1 MQNIKEELKKLPDS
15 PGVYIM
21 HDKADNI
28 IYVGKAINLKRR
40 VSSYFQTRPRSPKIE
55 KMISLIDHFEYI
67 MVESEMEAF
76 VLECNLIKENRPK
89 YNTMLMDDKTYPFV
103 KITLFE
109 KYPKIY
115 LTRRHPKDGAK
126 YFGPY
131 TNVTAVREILKMF
144 RKLYGYRTCEKKLD
158 GSRVE
163 RPCLYHQVGECPGPC
178 SGKVSEEEYKRGINE
193 IVRFFE
199 GDTAGVVKDLRSKML
214 KCSEN
219 MEFEQAAAYRDMLNN
234 IQEMTQVQRVTASD
248 DMNRDVIGI
257 AMKDFKAI
265 VQVFFI
271 RSGKLVGREH
281 YLLEAESDDKSEV
294 IEEFVTQFYG
304 GAAVIP
310 KEILLSEEIT
320 EKELTENWLSERA
333 GSKVR
338 ITTPIKGKKEKLVEL
353 AVENA
358 NNILIKDAEKLQRE
372 AERTTG
378 AVEELK
384 ELLGISSAF
393 SDNMLI
399 DSDNLLTQSQENDSR
414 ADKVKISVVNET
426 NRSDLNVIVESATV
440 QYESSFRIESYDI
453 SNTSGFES
461 VGSMVVYENGK
472 PKKSDYRRFKIKT
485 VEGPDDYASMK
496 EVLTRRFAHAVSN
509 RDTSTVDSTKTS
521 SDRPCHSERSE
532 ESYQSE
538 ERKIKD
544 SFEKLPDLILM
555 DGGRGQVNAALEVAE
570 SFGLNIRICGM
581 VKDDHHRT
589 RGLYFEN
596 EELPI
601 DTGSECFKL
610 ITRIQDETHRFAI
623 EYHKSLRSKAQ
634 VRSILDDIEG
644 IGATRRRALI
654 THFETITAI
663 KEAGVEELVKAP
675 GMNIKAAQAVF
686 DFFHK

>member
-1 MQNIKEELKKLPDS
+1 MIIVSFRAKKWFLEYKDLCMFDVKEELKKLPDS

-55 KMISLIDHFEYI
+55 KMISLIDRFEYI

-115 LTRRHPKDGAK
+115 LTRRHLKDGAK

-144 RKLYGYRTCEKKLD
+144 RKLYGYRTCDKKLD
-158 GSRVE
+158 GTKTE

-178 SGKVSEEEYKRGINE
+178 SGKVSEEEYKKGINE
-193 IVRFFE
+193 IVRFLE
-199 GDTAGVVKDLRSKML
+199 GDIEQVVKDLKAKML

-234 IQEMTQVQRVTASD
+234 VEEMSQVQRVTASD
-248 DMNRDVIGI
+248 EMNRDVIGI
-257 AMKDFKAI
+257 AMKDYKAI

-271 RSGKLVGREH
+271 RSGKMVGREH
-281 YLLEAESDDKSEV
+281 YLLDAESDDRSEV
-294 IEEFVTQFYG
+294 AEEFIKQFYG

-320 EKELTENWLSERA
+320 EKDLTENWLSEKA

-338 ITTPIKGKKEKLVEL
+338 ITTPVKGKKEKLVEL

-358 NNILIKDAEKLQRE
+358 NNILVKDSEKLQRE

-384 ELLGISSAF
+384 ELLGLEDVIQGYEEDLSVEKNSA
-393 SDNMLI
+393 SLGE
-399 DSDNLLTQSQENDSR
+399 NL
-414 ADKVKISVVNET
+414 
-426 NRSDLNVIVESATV
+426 
-440 QYESSFRIESYDI
+440 FRIESYDI

-485 VEGPDDYASMK
+485 VQGPDDYASMK
-496 EVLTRRFAHAVSN
+496 EVLTRRFAHAA
-509 RDTSTVDSTKTS
+509 
-521 SDRPCHSERSE
+521 
-532 ESYQSE
+532 
-538 ERKIKD
+538 KID
-544 SFEKLPDLILM
+544 QREGFEKLPDLILM

-601 DTGSECFKL
+601 DTSSECFKL

-634 VRSILDDIEG
+634 VKSVLDDIEG
-644 IGATRRRALI
+644 IGPTRRRALI

-663 KEAGVEELVKAP
+663 KEASVEELSKAP
-675 GMNIKAAQAVF
+675 GMNAKAAQAVYDYF
-686 DFFHK
+686 RK

>member
-1 MQNIKEELKKLPDS
+1 MFDVKQELKKLPDS

-158 GSRVE
+158 GSKVE

-178 SGKVSEEEYKRGINE
+178 SGKVSEDEYKKGINE
-193 IVRFFE
+193 IIRFFE
-199 GDTAGVVKDLRSKML
+199 GDTAGVVKDLKSKML

-234 IQEMTQVQRVTASD
+234 IQEMIQVQRVTASD

-271 RSGKLVGREH
+271 RSGKMVGREH
-281 YLLEAESDDKSEV
+281 YLLDAESDDRSEV
-294 IEEFVTQFYG
+294 IEKFVTQFYG

-320 EKELTENWLSERA
+320 EKDLTENWLSERA

-384 ELLGISSAF
+384 DLLGISSAF

-440 QYESSFRIESYDI
+440 QYDSSFRIESYDI

-496 EVLTRRFAHAVSN
+496 EVLTRRFAHAVDSRN
-509 RDTSTVDSTKTS
+509 SSLIESDVSKRTVPNDT
-521 SDRPCHSERSE
+521 
-532 ESYQSE
+532 
-538 ERKIKD
+538 KD

-570 SFGLNIRICGM
+570 GFGLNIRICGM

-601 DTGSECFKL
+601 DTSSECFKL

-634 VRSILDDIEG
+634 VKSILDDIEG

-663 KEAGVEELVKAP
+663 KEASVEDLAKAP

>member
-1 MQNIKEELKKLPDS
+1 MFDIKAELKKLPDS

-40 VSSYFQTRPRSPKIE
+40 VSSYFQSKPRSPKIE
-55 KMISLIDHFEYI
+55 KMISLINHFEYF

-103 KITLFE
+103 KVTATE

-115 LTRRHPKDGAK
+115 LTRRHLKDGAK

-158 GSRVE
+158 GTRVE
-163 RPCLYHQVGECPGPC
+163 RPCLYNQVGECPGPC
-178 SGKVSEEEYKRGINE
+178 SGKVSEEEYKKGINE
-193 IVRFFE
+193 IVCFFD
-199 GDTAGVVKDLRSKML
+199 GDTAGVVKDLKAKML
-214 KCSEN
+214 TCSQN
-219 MEFEQAAAYRDMLNN
+219 MEFEQAAVYRDMLSNV
-234 IQEMTQVQRVTASD
+234 EAMSQVQRVTASD
-248 DMNRDVIGI
+248 EMNRDVIGI
-257 AMKDFKAI
+257 AMKDYKAI
-265 VQVFFI
+265 AQVFFI
-271 RSGKLVGREH
+271 RSGKVVGREH
-281 YLLEAESDDKSEV
+281 FLVEAESDNKSEV
-294 IEEFVTQFYG
+294 AEEFIKQFYG
-304 GAAVIP
+304 GTAVIP
-310 KEILLSEEIT
+310 KEILLSEEIG
-320 EKELTENWLSERA
+320 EKDLTENWLSERA
-333 GSKVR
+333 GAKVR

-358 NNILIKDAEKLQRE
+358 NNILVKDAEKLIRE
-372 AERTTG
+372 AERTVG

-384 ELLGISSAF
+384 ALLDIDTSDERENSEDQDSS
-393 SDNMLI
+393 NG
-399 DSDNLLTQSQENDSR
+399 NN
-414 ADKVKISVVNET
+414 
-426 NRSDLNVIVESATV
+426 
-440 QYESSFRIESYDI
+440 FRIESYDI

-496 EVLTRRFAHAVSN
+496 EVLTRRFSRAVNPASKDTN
-509 RDTSTVDSTKTS
+509 IADTSGMSKETGLFDTS
-521 SDRPCHSERSE
+521 EIVQE
-532 ESYQSE
+532 ETARRISSN
-538 ERKIKD
+538 D
-544 SFEKLPDLILM
+544 SFTKLPDLILM
-555 DGGRGQVNAALEVAE
+555 DGGRGQVNAALEIADQ
-570 SFGLNIRICGM
+570 FGLNIRICGM

-634 VRSILDDIEG
+634 VKSVLDDIEG
-644 IGATRRRALI
+644 IGAARRRALI

-663 KEAGVEELVKAP
+663 KEASIEELAKAP
-675 GMNIKAAQAVF
+675 GMNIKAAQSVF
-686 DFFHK
+686 DFFRRN

>member
-158 GSRVE
+158 GSKVE

-178 SGKVSEEEYKRGINE
+178 SGKVSEDEYKKGINE
-193 IVRFFE
+193 IIRFFE
-199 GDTAGVVKDLRSKML
+199 GDTAGVVKDLKSKML

-271 RSGKLVGREH
+271 RSGKMVGREH
-281 YLLEAESDDKSEV
+281 YLLDAESDDRSEV

-320 EKELTENWLSERA
+320 EKDLTENWLSERA

-338 ITTPIKGKKEKLVEL
+338 IATPIKGKKEKLVEL

-440 QYESSFRIESYDI
+440 QYDSSFRIESYDI

-496 EVLTRRFAHAVSN
+496 EVLTRRFAHAVDSRN
-509 RDTSTVDSTKTS
+509 SSLIESDVSKRTVPNDT
-521 SDRPCHSERSE
+521 
-532 ESYQSE
+532 
-538 ERKIKD
+538 KD

-601 DTGSECFKL
+601 DTSSECFKL

-634 VRSILDDIEG
+634 VKSILDDIEG

-663 KEAGVEELVKAP
+663 KEASVEDLAKAS
-675 GMNIKAAQAVF
+675 GMNIKAAQAVY

>member
-1 MQNIKEELKKLPDS
+1 MFDVKQELKKLPDS

-21 HDKADNI
+21 HDKTDNI

-55 KMISLIDHFEYI
+55 KMISMIDHFEYI

-158 GSRVE
+158 GSKVE

-178 SGKVSEEEYKRGINE
+178 SGKVSEEEYKKGINE
-193 IVRFFE
+193 IIRFFE
-199 GDTAGVVKDLRSKML
+199 GDTAGVVKDLKSKML

-271 RSGKLVGREH
+271 RSGKMVGREH

-320 EKELTENWLSERA
+320 EKELTENWLFEKA

-338 ITTPIKGKKEKLVEL
+338 ITTPVKGKKEKLVEL

-358 NNILIKDAEKLQRE
+358 QNILIKDAEKLQRE

-440 QYESSFRIESYDI
+440 QYDTSFRIESYDI

-496 EVLTRRFAHAVSN
+496 EVLTRRFAHAVN
-509 RDTSTVDSTKTS
+509 RRDGFLIEPDVSKRTVPNDT
-521 SDRPCHSERSE
+521 
-532 ESYQSE
+532 
-538 ERKIKD
+538 KD

-601 DTGSECFKL
+601 DTSSECFKL

-634 VRSILDDIEG
+634 VKSILDDIEG

-663 KEAGVEELVKAP
+663 KEASVEDLAKAP

>member
-158 GSRVE
+158 GSKVE

-178 SGKVSEEEYKRGINE
+178 SGKVSEDEYKKGINE
-193 IVRFFE
+193 IIRFFE
-199 GDTAGVVKDLRSKML
+199 GDTAGVVKDLKLKML

-271 RSGKLVGREH
+271 RSGKMVGREH

-320 EKELTENWLSERA
+320 EKELTENWLFEKA

-338 ITTPIKGKKEKLVEL
+338 ITTPVKGKKEKLVEL

-358 NNILIKDAEKLQRE
+358 QNILIKDAEKLQRE

-384 ELLGISSAF
+384 GLLGISSAF

-440 QYESSFRIESYDI
+440 QYDSSFRIESYDI

-496 EVLTRRFAHAVSN
+496 EVLTRRFAHAVN
-509 RDTSTVDSTKTS
+509 RRDGSLIEPDVSKRTVPNDT
-521 SDRPCHSERSE
+521 
-532 ESYQSE
+532 
-538 ERKIKD
+538 KD

-601 DTGSECFKL
+601 DTSSECFKL

-634 VRSILDDIEG
+634 VKSILDDIEG

-663 KEAGVEELVKAP
+663 KEASVEDLAKAP

>member
-158 GSRVE
+158 GSKVE
-163 RPCLYHQVGECPGPC
+163 RPCLYHQVDECPGPC
-178 SGKVSEEEYKRGINE
+178 SGKVSEDEYKKGINE
-193 IVRFFE
+193 IIRFFE
-199 GDTAGVVKDLRSKML
+199 GDTTGVVKDLKSKML

-271 RSGKLVGREH
+271 RSGKMVGREH
-281 YLLEAESDDKSEV
+281 YLLDAESDDRSEV

-320 EKELTENWLSERA
+320 EKDLTENWLSERA

-338 ITTPIKGKKEKLVEL
+338 IATPIKGKKEKLVEL

-384 ELLGISSAF
+384 DLLGISSAF

-440 QYESSFRIESYDI
+440 QYDSSFRIESYDI

-496 EVLTRRFAHAVSN
+496 EVLTRRFAHAVDSRN
-509 RDTSTVDSTKTS
+509 SSLIESDVSKRTVPNDT
-521 SDRPCHSERSE
+521 
-532 ESYQSE
+532 
-538 ERKIKD
+538 KD

-601 DTGSECFKL
+601 DTSSECFKL

-634 VRSILDDIEG
+634 VKSILDDIEG

-663 KEAGVEELVKAP
+663 KEASVEDLAKAS
-675 GMNIKAAQAVF
+675 GMNIKAAQAVY

>member
-158 GSRVE
+158 GSKVE

-178 SGKVSEEEYKRGINE
+178 SGKVSEDEYKKGINE
-193 IVRFFE
+193 IIRFFE
-199 GDTAGVVKDLRSKML
+199 GDTAGVVKDLKSKML

-271 RSGKLVGREH
+271 RSGKMVGREH
-281 YLLEAESDDKSEV
+281 YLLDAESDDRSEV

-320 EKELTENWLSERA
+320 EKDLTENWLSERA

-399 DSDNLLTQSQENDSR
+399 DSDSLLTQSQEHDSR
-414 ADKVKISVVNET
+414 ADVGKISVVNGK
-426 NRSDLNVIVESATV
+426 NRSDLNVKVESIAAP
-440 QYESSFRIESYDI
+440 YDYSFRIESYDI

-496 EVLTRRFAHAVSN
+496 EVLTRRFAHAVDSRN
-509 RDTSTVDSTKTS
+509 SSMIESDVSKRTVPNDT
-521 SDRPCHSERSE
+521 
-532 ESYQSE
+532 
-538 ERKIKD
+538 KD

-601 DTGSECFKL
+601 DTSSECFKL

-634 VRSILDDIEG
+634 VKSILDDIEG

-663 KEAGVEELVKAP
+663 KEASVEDLAKAP
-675 GMNIKAAQAVF
+675 GMNIKAAQAVY

>member
-1 MQNIKEELKKLPDS
+1 MKEEDQNNKNEAFNIKEELKKLPDS

-55 KMISLIDHFEYI
+55 KMISLIDRFEYI

-109 KYPKIY
+109 KYPRIY
-115 LTRRHPKDGAK
+115 LTRRHLKDGAK

-131 TNVTAVREILKMF
+131 TNVNAVREILKMF
-144 RKLYGYRTCEKKLD
+144 RKIYGYRTCEKKID
-158 GSRVE
+158 GTKVE
-163 RPCLYHQVGECPGPC
+163 RPCLYHEVGECPGPC
-178 SGKVSEEEYKRGINE
+178 SGKVDPDDYKKGIDE
-193 IVRFFE
+193 ICRFLD
-199 GDTAGVVKDLRSKML
+199 GDTKGVIKNLKEKML
-214 KCSEN
+214 RCSEN
-219 MEFEQAAAYRDMLNN
+219 MEFEKAAEYRDMLNN
-234 IQEMTQVQRVTASD
+234 IETMSQVQRVTASD

-257 AMKDFKAI
+257 AMKDYKAI
-265 VQVFFI
+265 VQIFFI
-271 RSGKLVGREH
+271 RSGKMVGREH
-281 YLLEAESDDKSEV
+281 YFVDAESDEKPEV
-294 IEEFVTQFYG
+294 LEEFVKQFYG

-310 KEILLSEEIT
+310 KEILLSEDIE
-320 EKELTENWLSERA
+320 EKELITGWLSEKA
-333 GSKVR
+333 GSK
-338 ITTPIKGKKEKLVEL
+338 INLATPMKGKKEKLVEL

-358 NNILIKDAEKLQRE
+358 ENVLKKDMDKLQRD
-372 AERTTG
+372 AERSTG

-384 ELLGISSAF
+384 QILGIER
-393 SDNMLI
+393 DV
-399 DSDNLLTQSQENDSR
+399 DEDGP
-414 ADKVKISVVNET
+414 
-426 NRSDLNVIVESATV
+426 LNVTETA
-440 QYESSFRIESYDI
+440 FRIESYDI

-461 VGSMVVYENGK
+461 VGSMVVFENGK
-472 PKKSDYRRFKIKT
+472 SKKSDYRRFRIKT

-496 EVLTRRFAHAVSN
+496 EVLTRRFAHIVKKEETDQ
-509 RDTSTVDSTKTS
+509 RTV
-521 SDRPCHSERSE
+521 PV
-532 ESYQSE
+532 
-538 ERKIKD
+538 ID

-555 DGGRGQVNAALEVAE
+555 DGGRGQVNVALEIAE
-570 SFGLNIRICGM
+570 QFGLNIRICGM

-589 RGLYFEN
+589 RGLYYNN

-634 VRSILDDIEG
+634 VKSVLDDIEG

-663 KEAGVEELVKAP
+663 KEASAEELAKAP
-675 GMNIKAAQAVF
+675 GMNIKAAKSVY

>member
-1 MQNIKEELKKLPDS
+1 MFDVKQELKKLPDS

-158 GSRVE
+158 GSKVE

-178 SGKVSEEEYKRGINE
+178 SGKVSEEEYKKGINE
-193 IVRFFE
+193 IIRFFE
-199 GDTAGVVKDLRSKML
+199 GDTAGVVKDLKSKML

-271 RSGKLVGREH
+271 RSGKMVGREH

-320 EKELTENWLSERA
+320 EKELTENWLFEKA

-338 ITTPIKGKKEKLVEL
+338 ITTHVKGKKEKLVEL

-358 NNILIKDAEKLQRE
+358 QNILIKDAEKLQRE

-414 ADKVKISVVNET
+414 ADVGKISVVNGK

-440 QYESSFRIESYDI
+440 QYDSSFRIESYDI

-496 EVLTRRFAHAVSN
+496 EVLTRRFAHAVN
-509 RDTSTVDSTKTS
+509 RRDGFLIEPDVSKRTVPNDT
-521 SDRPCHSERSE
+521 
-532 ESYQSE
+532 
-538 ERKIKD
+538 KD

-601 DTGSECFKL
+601 DTSSECFKL

-634 VRSILDDIEG
+634 VKSILDDIEG

-663 KEAGVEELVKAP
+663 KEASVEDLAKAP

>member
-1 MQNIKEELKKLPDS
+1 MFDVKQELKNLPDS

-158 GSRVE
+158 GSKVE

-178 SGKVSEEEYKRGINE
+178 SGKVSEDEYKKGINE
-193 IVRFFE
+193 IIRFFE
-199 GDTAGVVKDLRSKML
+199 GDTAGVVKDLKSKML

-271 RSGKLVGREH
+271 RSGKMVGREH
-281 YLLEAESDDKSEV
+281 YLLDAESDDRSEV

-320 EKELTENWLSERA
+320 EKDLTENWLSERA
-333 GSKVR
+333 GSKVKV
-338 ITTPIKGKKEKLVEL
+338 TTPIKGKKEKLVEL

-440 QYESSFRIESYDI
+440 QYDSSFRIESYDI

-496 EVLTRRFAHAVSN
+496 EVLTRRFAHAVDSRN
-509 RDTSTVDSTKTS
+509 SSLIESDVSKRTVPNDT
-521 SDRPCHSERSE
+521 
-532 ESYQSE
+532 
-538 ERKIKD
+538 KD

-570 SFGLNIRICGM
+570 GFGLNIRICGM

-601 DTGSECFKL
+601 DTSSECFKL

-634 VRSILDDIEG
+634 VKSILDDIEG

-663 KEAGVEELVKAP
+663 KEASVEDLAKAP
-675 GMNIKAAQAVF
+675 GMNIKAAQAVY

>member
-158 GSRVE
+158 GSKVE

-178 SGKVSEEEYKRGINE
+178 SGKVSEEEYKKGINE
-193 IVRFFE
+193 IIRFFE
-199 GDTAGVVKDLRSKML
+199 GDTAGVVKDLKSKML

-271 RSGKLVGREH
+271 RSGKMVGREH
-281 YLLEAESDDKSEV
+281 YLLDAESDDRSEV

-320 EKELTENWLSERA
+320 EKDLTENWLSERA

-384 ELLGISSAF
+384 DLLGISSVF

-399 DSDNLLTQSQENDSR
+399 DSDSLLTQSQENDSR
-414 ADKVKISVVNET
+414 ADVGKISVVNGK
-426 NRSDLNVIVESATV
+426 NRSDLNVKVESIAAPYDT
-440 QYESSFRIESYDI
+440 SFRIESYDI

-496 EVLTRRFAHAVSN
+496 EVLTRRFAHAVN
-509 RDTSTVDSTKTS
+509 HRDGSLIEPDVSKRTVPNDT
-521 SDRPCHSERSE
+521 
-532 ESYQSE
+532 
-538 ERKIKD
+538 KD

-601 DTGSECFKL
+601 DTSSECFKL

-634 VRSILDDIEG
+634 VKSILDDIEG

-663 KEAGVEELVKAP
+663 KEASVEDLAKAP

>member
-158 GSRVE
+158 GSKVE

-178 SGKVSEEEYKRGINE
+178 SGKVSEEEYKKGINE
-193 IVRFFE
+193 IIRFFE
-199 GDTAGVVKDLRSKML
+199 GDTAGVVKDLKSKML

-219 MEFEQAAAYRDMLNN
+219 MEFEQAAVYRDMLNN

-271 RSGKLVGREH
+271 RSGKMVGREH

-320 EKELTENWLSERA
+320 EKDLTENWLSERA

-414 ADKVKISVVNET
+414 ADVGKISVVNGK
-426 NRSDLNVIVESATV
+426 NRSDLNVKVESIAAPYDT
-440 QYESSFRIESYDI
+440 SFRIESYDI

-496 EVLTRRFAHAVSN
+496 EVLTRRFAHAVN
-509 RDTSTVDSTKTS
+509 RRDGSLIEPDVSKRTVPNDT
-521 SDRPCHSERSE
+521 
-532 ESYQSE
+532 
-538 ERKIKD
+538 KD

-601 DTGSECFKL
+601 DTSSECFKL

-634 VRSILDDIEG
+634 VKSILDDIEG

-663 KEAGVEELVKAP
+663 KEASVEDLAKAP
-675 GMNIKAAQAVF
+675 GMNIKAAQAVY

>member
-1 MQNIKEELKKLPDS
+1 MFDVKQELKKLPDS

-158 GSRVE
+158 GSKAE

-178 SGKVSEEEYKRGINE
+178 SGKVSEEEYKKGINE
-193 IVRFFE
+193 IIRFFE
-199 GDTAGVVKDLRSKML
+199 GDTAGVVKDLKSKML

-271 RSGKLVGREH
+271 RSGKMVGREH
-281 YLLEAESDDKSEV
+281 YLLDAESDDRSEV

-320 EKELTENWLSERA
+320 EKDLTENWLSERA

-414 ADKVKISVVNET
+414 ADVGKISVVNET

-440 QYESSFRIESYDI
+440 QYDSSFRIESYDI

-496 EVLTRRFAHAVSN
+496 EVLTRRFAHAVN
-509 RDTSTVDSTKTS
+509 RRDGSLIEPDVSKRTVPNDT
-521 SDRPCHSERSE
+521 
-532 ESYQSE
+532 
-538 ERKIKD
+538 KD

-601 DTGSECFKL
+601 DTSSECFKL

-634 VRSILDDIEG
+634 VKSILDDIEG

-663 KEAGVEELVKAP
+663 KEASVEDLAKAP
-675 GMNIKAAQAVF
+675 GMNIKAAQAVY

>member
-1 MQNIKEELKKLPDS
+1 MFDVKQELKKLPDS

-158 GSRVE
+158 GSKVE

-178 SGKVSEEEYKRGINE
+178 SGKVSEEEYKKGINE
-193 IVRFFE
+193 IIRFFE
-199 GDTAGVVKDLRSKML
+199 GDTAGVVKDLKSKML

-271 RSGKLVGREH
+271 RSGKMVGREH
-281 YLLEAESDDKSEV
+281 YLLDAESDDRSEV

-320 EKELTENWLSERA
+320 EKDLTENWLSERA

-338 ITTPIKGKKEKLVEL
+338 ITTPVKGKKEKLVEL

-440 QYESSFRIESYDI
+440 QYDSSFRIESYDI

-496 EVLTRRFAHAVSN
+496 EVLTRRFAHAVDSRN
-509 RDTSTVDSTKTS
+509 SSLIESDVSKRNVPNDT
-521 SDRPCHSERSE
+521 
-532 ESYQSE
+532 
-538 ERKIKD
+538 KD

-601 DTGSECFKL
+601 DTSSECFKL

-634 VRSILDDIEG
+634 VKSILDDIEG

-663 KEAGVEELVKAP
+663 KEASVEDLAKAP

>member
-1 MQNIKEELKKLPDS
+1 MFDIKAELKKLPDS

-28 IYVGKAINLKRR
+28 IYVGKAVNLKRR

-109 KYPKIY
+109 KYPKVY
-115 LTRRHPKDGAK
+115 LTRRHLKDGAK

-144 RKLYGYRTCEKKLD
+144 RKLYGYRTCDKKID
-158 GSRVE
+158 GTKQE
-163 RPCLYHQVGECPGPC
+163 RPCLYRDMGECPGPC
-178 SGKVSEEEYKRGINE
+178 SGKVSEETYKEGIE
-193 IVRFFE
+193 KIVRFFD
-199 GDTAGVVKDLRSKML
+199 GDTKGVIKSLKEKML

-234 IQEMTQVQRVTASD
+234 VEAMSQVQRVTASD
-248 DMNRDVIGI
+248 EMNRDVIGI

-271 RSGKLVGREH
+271 RSGKMVGREH
-281 YLLEAESDDKSEV
+281 YFLDAESDDKSEV

-310 KEILLSEEIT
+310 KEILLSEEIE
-320 EKELTENWLSERA
+320 EKELTESWLSEKA
-333 GSKVR
+333 GAKVK
-338 ITTPIKGKKEKLVEL
+338 ITTPVKGKKEKLVEL
-353 AVENA
+353 AVDNA
-358 NNILIKDAEKLQRE
+358 QNILIKDAEKLQRE

-384 ELLGISSAF
+384 TLLGIAEEEEELPGELY
-393 SDNMLI
+393 DEDETI
-399 DSDNLLTQSQENDSR
+399 ADEKKAEKKQER
-414 ADKVKISVVNET
+414 
-426 NRSDLNVIVESATV
+426 
-440 QYESSFRIESYDI
+440 FRIESYDI

-472 PKKSDYRRFKIKT
+472 PKKSDYRRFRIKT

-496 EVLTRRFAHAVSN
+496 EVLSRRFARAAHLIRPSEDGYRPLEGKAD
-509 RDTSTVDSTKTS
+509 RD
-521 SDRPCHSERSE
+521 C
-532 ESYQSE
+532 
-538 ERKIKD
+538 

-555 DGGRGQVNAALEVAE
+555 DGGRGQVNAALEIAE
-570 SFGLNIRICGM
+570 SFGLDIRICGM

-634 VRSILDDIEG
+634 VKSVLDDIEG
-644 IGATRRRALI
+644 IGAARRRSLI

-663 KEAGVEELVKAP
+663 KEADVETLAKAP
-675 GMNIKAAQAVF
+675 GMNIKAAQAVY
-686 DFFHK
+686 DFFHKEKT

>member
-1 MQNIKEELKKLPDS
+1 MFDVKQELKKLPDS

-55 KMISLIDHFEYI
+55 KMISMIDHFEYI

-158 GSRVE
+158 GSKVE

-178 SGKVSEEEYKRGINE
+178 SGKVSEEEYKKGINE
-193 IVRFFE
+193 IIRFFE
-199 GDTAGVVKDLRSKML
+199 GDTAGVVKDLKSKML

-271 RSGKLVGREH
+271 RSGKMVGREH

-320 EKELTENWLSERA
+320 EKELTENWLFEKA

-338 ITTPIKGKKEKLVEL
+338 ITTPVKGKKEKLVEL

-358 NNILIKDAEKLQRE
+358 QNILIKDAEKLQRE

-414 ADKVKISVVNET
+414 ADVGKISVVNGK
-426 NRSDLNVIVESATV
+426 NRSDLNVKVESIAAPYDT
-440 QYESSFRIESYDI
+440 SFRIESYDI

-496 EVLTRRFAHAVSN
+496 EVLTRRFAHAVN
-509 RDTSTVDSTKTS
+509 RRDGFLIEPDVSKRTVPNDT
-521 SDRPCHSERSE
+521 
-532 ESYQSE
+532 
-538 ERKIKD
+538 KD

-601 DTGSECFKL
+601 DTSSECFKL

-634 VRSILDDIEG
+634 VKSILDDIEG

-663 KEAGVEELVKAP
+663 KEASVEDLAKAP

>member
-1 MQNIKEELKKLPDS
+1 MFDVKQELKKLPDS

-158 GSRVE
+158 GSKVD

-178 SGKVSEEEYKRGINE
+178 SGKVSEDEYKKGINE
-193 IVRFFE
+193 IIRFFE
-199 GDTAGVVKDLRSKML
+199 GDTAGVVKDLKSKML

-271 RSGKLVGREH
+271 RSGKMVGREH
-281 YLLEAESDDKSEV
+281 YLLDAESDDRSEV

-320 EKELTENWLSERA
+320 EKDLTENWLSERA

-414 ADKVKISVVNET
+414 ADKVKISAVNET

-440 QYESSFRIESYDI
+440 QYDSSFRIESYDI

-496 EVLTRRFAHAVSN
+496 EVLTRRFAHAVDSRN
-509 RDTSTVDSTKTS
+509 SSLIESDVSKRTVPNDT
-521 SDRPCHSERSE
+521 
-532 ESYQSE
+532 
-538 ERKIKD
+538 KD

-601 DTGSECFKL
+601 DTSSECFKL

-634 VRSILDDIEG
+634 VKSILDDIEG

-663 KEAGVEELVKAP
+663 KEASVEDLAKAP

>member
-1 MQNIKEELKKLPDS
+1 MFDVKEELKKLPDS

-55 KMISLIDHFEYI
+55 KMISLIDRFEYI

-115 LTRRHPKDGAK
+115 LTRRHLKDGAK

-144 RKLYGYRTCEKKLD
+144 RKLYGYRTCDKKLD
-158 GSRVE
+158 GTKTE

-178 SGKVSEEEYKRGINE
+178 SGKVSEEEYKKGINE
-193 IVRFFE
+193 IVRFLE
-199 GDTAGVVKDLRSKML
+199 GDTAQVVKDLKAKML

-234 IQEMTQVQRVTASD
+234 VEEMSQVQRVTASD
-248 DMNRDVIGI
+248 EMNRDVIGI
-257 AMKDFKAI
+257 AMKDYKAI

-271 RSGKLVGREH
+271 RSGKMVGREH
-281 YLLEAESDDKSEV
+281 YLLDAESDDRSEV
-294 IEEFVTQFYG
+294 TEEFIKQFYG

-320 EKELTENWLSERA
+320 EKDLTENWLSEKA

-338 ITTPIKGKKEKLVEL
+338 ITTPVKGKKEKLVEL

-358 NNILIKDAEKLQRE
+358 NNILVKDSEKLQRE

-384 ELLGISSAF
+384 ELLGLE
-393 SDNMLI
+393 DLI
-399 DSDNLLTQSQENDSR
+399 QGNEDDLLLEKGATTLGDSL
-414 ADKVKISVVNET
+414 
-426 NRSDLNVIVESATV
+426 
-440 QYESSFRIESYDI
+440 FRIESYDI

-485 VEGPDDYASMK
+485 VQGPDDYASMK
-496 EVLTRRFAHAVSN
+496 EVLTRRFAHAIKIDQ
-509 RDTSTVDSTKTS
+509 RDG
-521 SDRPCHSERSE
+521 
-532 ESYQSE
+532 
-538 ERKIKD
+538 
-544 SFEKLPDLILM
+544 FEKLPDLILM

-589 RGLYFEN
+589 RGLCFEN

-601 DTGSECFKL
+601 DTASECFKL

-634 VRSILDDIEG
+634 VKSVLDDIDG
-644 IGATRRRALI
+644 IGPNRRRALI

-663 KEAGVEELVKAP
+663 KEASVEELSKAP
-675 GMNIKAAQAVF
+675 GMNAKAAQAVYDYF
-686 DFFHK
+686 NKT